1 MEKVDEEIR
10 RALEA
15 LHCADSSPEQR
26 GAAQARLEAVKRA
39 TDANDRLGIALRL
52 AFADRGTPSEAAPR
66 GNLLAS
72 RVLETACRHFGL
84 SLLKDVVV
92 QRWQPVP
99 QTPDDVSGD
108 PRGLSPVQREQLR
121 DALLQGMVLYARMAA
136 SFGAYSLRVEREKLA
151 EVLSEV
157 ALRDWP
163 QRWPQLLPQ
172 LLSIGESG
180 AAAAQVTTAALR
192 CLAEQIVSLG
202 GAGHASR
209 YAVDARRRQEL
220 LRELRANTEPILRF
234 LAHAGAACVE
244 ETCGDRHDG
253 AVEALEALTTWCEWA
268 PVDVLFATGVVEL
281 VLEVLTQDVRHQ
293 SAHTPKDVA
302 LWAVNG
308 VTALVSRKDAHTRA
322 AERQMQQLL
331 QRLLPIAESALDG
344 LSASMADGCG
354 RGTDAENA
362 HRRAR
367 RLVAVVSTL
376 VVRQLPALLS
386 SQTKSSAST
395 LEACVAVEYRALARA
410 SPSLAAESLTFWA
423 AAVPRAASM
432 SVPHAL
438 WMAMLDALMRQQATS
453 SVAAKAD
460 AGCRAAAAHG
470 VSPEAT
476 AEEAWQQD
484 VRRCGRLR
492 QQVLEP
498 FALALPEV
506 AVAWCS
512 TKLAHLACC
521 LADCM
526 ERAPSAA
533 LAGDAWAGAWMAAE
547 GSTTPSTADSKLTE
561 TLALPLAVSVLDA
574 SEVLLGS
581 ITRRLGDTT
590 STGDTSEEA
599 WPEERPTDFQEA
611 GSASSLPRLLE
622 AQQPSWAKLEEA
634 VQRILRLHADAVNDA
649 SGNAPPMLLRGINV
663 SAALLV
669 HHHPQWTPH
678 LLTLG
683 FAFLT
688 APATPSLHSTSTLA
702 TELLVRVAS
711 AAPTDLLTPHLA
723 PMMEGAQRALAS
735 NRLSS
740 DSQASLCAALAIA
753 ACRALPPA
761 ADRVAFLDQLW
772 AQPLQQWIGL
782 LTEDGAL
789 ATFDG
794 VVQAACGVDGVSAHG
809 RQTLTSLLCLFV
821 RATHHPAAAEA
832 LPHTRLFREVLP
844 RTLPA
849 LLHHLHALHAG
860 TLGALPPEWAPLAW
874 PTEREL
880 TFWLGDDDL
889 PGGPSAPG
897 ATYARLGLPPPSS
910 PLLMQRQAWLKRVRV
925 DAYTLWQRALSS
937 CDIAWFREEHP
948 LSLTVVDLR
957 ACSDW
962 YARQVLQG
970 ALAPLVRAM
979 CTLPTSLPSSAEA
992 IAETTRQQLE
1002 MLLDRV
1008 HRQLHAAPRDEA
1020 DDPRPASTAALQEV
1034 VLEQM
1039 PVMLGRDLV
1048 ELAGTV
1054 LERAGSGASAAWVLW
1069 CRDVLVRALR
1079 WGDNR
1084 AACRSAATC
1093 VQHLNEWLRAAAHE
1107 IAPRHFL
1114 TESLLAATLH
1124 CLTTPQV
1131 SDAHASALVVCQTLL
1146 TQLPEARQ
1154 AFWDA
1159 VPAVHRLEAE
1169 TVLERLASP
1178 LRSDKE
1184 RRVQLRRFLGQCL
1197 GVDVGAELPPANRPR
1212 VYDVPERSPRK
1223 SLRKADERGDRRRAP
1238 DGLLDGGEESFLAF
1252 LDV

>member
-1 MEKVDEEIR
+1 METSAEEIR

-26 GAAQARLEAVKRA
+26 GAAQARLEAVKKV
-39 TDANDRLGIALRL
+39 TDANDRWGIALRL
-52 AFADRGTPSEAAPR
+52 AFADRGTPSEAVSR

-72 RVLETACRHFGL
+72 TVLETACRHFGL

-92 QRWQPVP
+92 QWWQPVP
-99 QTPDDVSGD
+99 QTSDDVPRD
-108 PRGLSPVQREQLR
+108 PHGLSLAQRDQLR
-121 DALLQGMVLYARMAA
+121 DALLQGMVLYAHMAA

-180 AAAAQVTTAALR
+180 VAAAQVTTAVLR

-209 YAVDARRRQEL
+209 YVVDARRRQEL
-220 LRELRANTEPILRF
+220 LRELRANAEPILRF
-234 LAHAGAACVE
+234 LVHSVAACME

-268 PVDVLFATGVVEL
+268 PIDVLFATGVVEL
-281 VLEVLTQDVRHQ
+281 VLGVLTHDVRHQ
-293 SAHTPKDVA
+293 SAHTPKDIAPLAENCVA
-302 LWAVNG
+302 
-308 VTALVSRKDAHTRA
+308 ALVSRKDAHTRA

-331 QRLLPIAESALDG
+331 QRLLPLAESALDG
-344 LSASMADGCG
+344 LAASVAKGYG
-354 RGTDAENA
+354 RGTDVEKA
-362 HRRAR
+362 HRSAR
-367 RLVAVVSTL
+367 RLVAVISTL
-376 VVRQLPALLS
+376 VVRQLPGLLS
-386 SQTKSSAST
+386 SRTKSSAST
-395 LEACVAVEYRALARA
+395 LEACVAVEYRALART
-410 SPSLAAESLTFWA
+410 SPTLAAESLAFWV

-432 SVPHAL
+432 STSRSL
-438 WMAMLDALMRQQATS
+438 WMAILDALMRQQATL
-453 SVAAKAD
+453 SVAAQSD
-460 AGCRAAAAHG
+460 AGCRAATALG

-476 AEEAWQQD
+476 AEEEWQQD

-492 QQVLEP
+492 QQVLEQ
-498 FALALPEV
+498 FAVALPEV
-506 AVAWCS
+506 AVAWCG
-512 TKLAHLACC
+512 TKLALLACC

-526 ERAPSAA
+526 ERAPS
-533 LAGDAWAGAWMAAE
+533 GDAWAGAWIAAE
-547 GSTTPSTADSKLTE
+547 GSTTPSTADSNLTE
-561 TLALPLAVSVLDA
+561 TLALPLAVTVLDA
-574 SEVLLGS
+574 SEVLLGN
-581 ITRRLGDTT
+581 IARRLGDTT
-590 STGDTSEEA
+590 STRDASEEA
-599 WPEERPTDFQEA
+599 WPEERPTDSQEA
-611 GSASSLPRLLE
+611 GRASCLPRLLE
-622 AQQPSWAKLEEA
+622 AQQSSWGKLEDA
-634 VQRILRLHADAVNDA
+634 VQRVLRLHADAVNNA
-649 SGNAPPMLLRGINV
+649 SGSAPPMLLRVINT

-669 HHHPQWTPH
+669 HHHPQWTPY

-723 PMMEGAQRALAS
+723 PMMECAQRVLAS
-735 NRLSS
+735 SRLSS
-740 DSQASLCAALAIA
+740 GSQASLCAALAVA

-782 LTEDGAL
+782 LTDDGAL
-789 ATFDG
+789 ATWDG

-821 RATHHPAAAEA
+821 RATHHPAEAEA

-880 TFWLGDDDL
+880 TFWLGDDL

-897 ATYARLGLPPPSS
+897 ATYARFGLPPPSS
-910 PLLMQRQAWLKRVRV
+910 PLIMQQQAWLKRVRV

-937 CDIAWFREEHP
+937 CGIAWFREEHP
-948 LSLTVVDLR
+948 LSLTVVDLP

-979 CTLPTSLPSSAEA
+979 CPLPTSLPSSAKA
-992 IAETTRQQLE
+992 IVETIRQQLE

-1008 HRQLHAAPRDEA
+1008 HQQLHAAPRDEA

-1034 VLEQM
+1034 VLEQV

-1048 ELAGTV
+1048 ELAGAV
-1054 LERAGSGASAAWVLW
+1054 LERPGSEASAAWVPW
-1069 CRDVLVRALR
+1069 CRDVLGRALQ

-1084 AACRSAATC
+1084 AACRSVATC

-1107 IAPRHFL
+1107 TAPRHFL
-1114 TESLLAATLH
+1114 SESLLAATLH

-1131 SDAHASALVVCQTLL
+1131 SDAHAPALVVCQTLL

-1154 AFWDA
+1154 AFLDA

-1178 LRSDKE
+1178 LRNDKE

-1212 VYDVPERSPRK
+1212 VHDVPETSPRK
-1223 SLRKADERGDRRRAP
+1223 SLRNVGERGDRRQAP
-1238 DGLLDGGEESFLAF
+1238 DGLLDGEAESFLGF